1 MWSIYPVNG
10 NCSALK
16 VKLERKNWIHT
27 NWIHLTTVHNLRQ
40 TIYSTTFS
48 FEKTYSLVF
57 LNFLFTCVSI
67 LLILYKHIYIYKYK
81 HKYKNCAIPF
91 RHQIPAGSYEIASL
105 IHFDLAEFIHET
117 T

>member
-1 MWSIYPVNG
+1 M
-10 NCSALK
+10 
-16 VKLERKNWIHT
+16 H
-27 NWIHLTTVHNLRQ
+27 HLTTVHNLRQ

-57 LNFLFTCVSI
+57 SKLSI
-67 LLILYKHIYIYKYK
+67 HLCFYSSNIIQTYIYIYINTK
-81 HKYKNCAIPF
+81 HKYKDCAIPF
-91 RHQIPAGSYEIASL
+91 RHQIPAGSHEIASL